1 MGYITSYTLFF
12 FIEDIVLLP
21 PRSFLISIKDS
32 CLHCFYIIAILRKL
46 SYYFEES
53 FSCRGSS
60 VLLPFVG
67 IFCAWITLFCYPL
80 RIMILQSNC
89 EPILENNNL
98 TIIIHN
104 LWIIRL
110 ANSLLINL
118 NYYFRSIFMI
128 YIQFQHIIF
137 CFILR

>member
-32 CLHCFYIIAILRKL
+32 CLHCFYMIAILRKL

-67 IFCAWITLFCYPL
+67 ILCAWITLFCYPL
-80 RIMILQSNC
+80 RIMILRSNC
-89 EPILENNNL
+89 ESILENKIL
-98 TIIIHN
+98 AIIIHN
-104 LWIIRL
+104 LLIDNSFDWNLISQFIINWID
-110 ANSLLINL
+110 
-118 NYYFRSIFMI
+118 
-128 YIQFQHIIF
+128 
-137 CFILR
+137 FIVLQSF